1 MRLLQLIVAHF
12 AAVLM
17 LVAAT
22 ATVGAQESRQASPGS
37 AAAADE
43 LQGLNERYAKTSL
56 RLAQLNLQRA
66 IDANRKIARA
76 VSSTEVE
83 RLRQIV
89 NLAEDEV
96 RKEMA
101 AGKEQGASMNVR
113 TASANAKV
121 AIAEWRKAQTANERE
136 PGTVTAD
143 EMERLRLTAEL
154 AQLGLARERA
164 AGNTQSVVGE
174 LEWQIAQLR
183 QEVQDLRAMVER
195 LAKRK

>member
-17 LVAAT
+17 LATAT
-22 ATVGAQESRQASPGS
+22 ATVSAQESRQASAGS
-37 AAAADE
+37 AAAAEE
-43 LQGLNERYAKTSL
+43 LQSLNERYAKTSR

-121 AIAEWRKAQTANERE
+121 AIAEWRKAQAANERE